1 MALGF
6 PGPGMSERTDE
17 RTAEES
23 GAVDAADLLDDG
35 PGEATGRGGGDAPL
49 ADEDLGVD
57 VDALTGDPDAA
68 PGAGDATAETGGPGL
83 LSRLRPSGVPN
94 PLAALPSGRSV
105 LLTFGVVVLS
115 VLLASSVPLLSVV
128 GAPLGIFAGAFA
140 LGLASGTRRYVEFA
154 LGGALVSGL
163 GAFQGS
169 LFRVAVLSNVG
180 FAPVFAVAGGLGL
193 VIALLGHYFGRDL
206 RNGLTASVE

>member
-1 MALGF
+1 
-6 PGPGMSERTDE
+6 MSERTDE

-23 GAVDAADLLDDG
+23 GDVDVK
-35 PGEATGRGGGDAPL
+35 
-49 ADEDLGVD
+49 DLGVD
-57 VDALTGDPDAA
+57 VDALTGEPDASR
-68 PGAGDATAETGGPGL
+68 GAADATAETGGPGL
-83 LSRLRPSGVPN
+83 LSRMRPSGVPN

-105 LLTFGVVVLS
+105 LLTFGVVILS

-154 LGGALVSGL
+154 LAGALVSGL

-169 LFRVAVLSNVG
+169 LFRVAILSDAG
-180 FAPVFAVAGGLGL
+180 FAPVFAIAGGIGL

-206 RNGLTASVE
+206 RNGLTSSIESTTPP

>member
-1 MALGF
+1 MTLGSPAL
-6 PGPGMSERTDE
+6 GMSERTDE

-68 PGAGDATAETGGPGL
+68 PGVGDATAETGGPGL
-83 LSRLRPSGVPN
+83 LSRMRPSGVPN
-94 PLAALPSGRSV
+94 PLPSGRSV
-105 LLTFGVVVLS
+105 LLTFGVVILS

-154 LGGALVSGL
+154 LAGALVSGL

-193 VIALLGHYFGRDL
+193 VTALLGHYFGRDL